1 MISPVTYRLALL
13 DLDGT
18 LTDSAPAITASVRA
32 AYAAMGVPAPDAAT
46 LRTFVGPPIWDNFRA
61 HGVPPELVETGI
73 AAYRADYAERATRD
87 AVLYP
92 GIVELLTALRA
103 AGLRTA
109 VATSKPEPTAR
120 RIAAHFGLDALVD
133 GVFGA
138 TFDQSRAS
146 KADVVAHALDSLD
159 ARDLAERG
167 EVVMVG
173 DREHDVLGSRAH
185 GVGCIAVT
193 WGYAPAGELEAA
205 APLATVTSVDEL
217 RALLT
222 AGHGDTGPVAAP

>member
-1 MISPVTYRLALL
+1 MIWPVTYRLALL

-32 AYAAMGVPAPDAAT
+32 AYAAMGIPAPDDAT
-46 LRTFVGPPIWDNFRA
+46 LRTFVGPPIWDNFTA

-73 AAYRADYAERATRD
+73 AAYRADYADRATRD

-92 GIVELLTALRA
+92 GIVELLTGLRA

-120 RIAAHFGLDALVD
+120 RITAHFGLDALVD

-138 TFDQSRAS
+138 SFDQSRAS
-146 KADVVAHALDSLD
+146 KAAVVAHALDSLD
-159 ARDLAERG
+159 ARALVERA

-173 DREHDVLGSRAH
+173 DREHDVLGARAH
-185 GVGCIAVT
+185 GVGCVAVR
-193 WGYAPAGELEAA
+193 WGYAPPGELEAA
-205 APLATVTSVDEL
+205 APLATVSSVDEL
-217 RALLT
+217 HALLT
-222 AGHGDTGPVAAP
+222 AGLGAAHPVPGP

>member
-1 MISPVTYRLALL
+1 VTYRLALL

-32 AYAAMGVPAPDAAT
+32 AYAAMGIPTPDAAT
-46 LRTFVGPPIWDNFRA
+46 LRTFIGPPIWDNFTA
-61 HGVPPELVETGI
+61 HGVPPELVEDGI

-120 RIAAHFGLDALVD
+120 RITAHFGIDALVD

-138 TFDQSRAS
+138 SFDQSRAT
-146 KADVVAHALDSLD
+146 KADVVAHALTSLD
-159 ARDLAERG
+159 AWGLVAGD

-185 GVGCIAVT
+185 GIECIAVS
-193 WGYAPAGELEAA
+193 WGYAPHGELEAA
-205 APLATVTSVDEL
+205 APRATVASTDEL
-217 RALLT
+217 LALLT
-222 AGHGDTGPVAAP
+222 AGRTAGGSGVTVP

>member
-1 MISPVTYRLALL
+1 MTYRLALL

-32 AYAAMGVPAPDAAT
+32 AYAAMGVPAPDDAT
-46 LRTFVGPPIWDNFRA
+46 LRTFVGPPIWDNFTA

-92 GIVELLTALRA
+92 GIARLLTALRA

-120 RIAAHFGLDALVD
+120 RVVAHFGLDVLVD

-146 KADVVAHALDSLD
+146 KAAVVAHALDSLD
-159 ARDLAERG
+159 AWDLVARG

-173 DREHDVLGSRAH
+173 DRHHDVLGSRAH
-185 GVGCIAVT
+185 GVECVAVT
-193 WGYAPAGELEAA
+193 WGYAPPGELDAA
-205 APLATVTSVDEL
+205 APLATVASVDEL

-222 AGHGDTGPVAAP
+222 AGHGGTGPVGAA